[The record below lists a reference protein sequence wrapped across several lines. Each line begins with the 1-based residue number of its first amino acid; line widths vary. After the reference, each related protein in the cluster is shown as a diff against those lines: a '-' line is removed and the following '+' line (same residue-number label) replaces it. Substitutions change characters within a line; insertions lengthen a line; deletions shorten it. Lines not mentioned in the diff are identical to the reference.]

1 MKVNKLGNVVC
12 LVVTGEFNP
21 DLITAQRAVEY
32 DILNKEEC
40 RQLGTRRLDA
50 SLSVFTISSNIE
62 VLCSKERLQVL
73 GTGDVSN
80 RVPDLTKKLIIS
92 AGISKVDSVGVNA
105 FVDFTFDK
113 PEDGHQFGNFF
124 IPLPFWQ
131 DYLRDGRVLEFT
143 IAENKRSEYPDS
155 TNSITIKSIQSRKL
169 ADGRRVAA
177 VRMSSNY
184 DYRLNTV
191 EQCLEVITKSL
202 DDVNDFW
209 GKSDS
214 ILSKVQ

>member
-21 DLITAQRAVEY
+21 ELITAQRVVEY

-40 RQLGTRRLDA
+40 GTLETRRLDA
-50 SLSVFTISSNIE
+50 SLSVFTISGNIE
-62 VLCSKERLQVL
+62 VLCSKERLQVS
-73 GTGDVSN
+73 GTGEVSN
-80 RVPDLTKKLIIS
+80 RVPDLTKNLLIS
-92 AGISKVDSVGVNA
+92 AGITKVNSVGVNA

-113 PEDGHQFGNFF
+113 PEDGHQFGNYF

-143 IAENKRSEYPDS
+143 IAENERREYPDS
-155 TNSITIKSIQSRKL
+155 TNSINIRSIKSRKL
-169 ADGRRVAA
+169 PDGRRVAA

-184 DYRLNTV
+184 DYRLNTMD
-191 EQCLEVITKSL
+191 QCIAVISKSL

>member
-12 LVVTGEFNP
+12 LVVTGDFNP
-21 DLITAQRAVEY
+21 ELITAQRAAEY
-32 DILNKEEC
+32 DILSKEEC
-40 RQLGTRRLDA
+40 GQLETRRLDA

-80 RVPDLTKKLIIS
+80 RVPDLTKQLVIS
-92 AGISKVDSVGVNA
+92 AGISEVDSVGVNA

-124 IPLPFWQ
+124 IPLSFWQ

-143 IAENKRSEYPDS
+143 IAENSMKDYPDS
-155 TNSITIKSIQSRKL
+155 TNSITIKSIKSRKL
-169 ADGRRVAA
+169 PDGSRVAA

-184 DYRLNTV
+184 DYRLDTV
-191 EQCLEVITKSL
+191 EQCLEVISKSL
-202 DDVNDFW
+202 NDVNDFW
-209 GKSDS
+209 RKSDS
-214 ILSKVQ
+214 ILSRVK